1 MYVASKARGDSICSV
16 CSECDSSRKMIP
28 HVVVRCLRGEAASIL
43 RLRHA
48 MFLEAWESFT
58 CLGWPTV
65 AGER

>member
-1 MYVASKARGDSICSV
+1 MWQVRREGIPNAANAANATAVGRRV
-16 CSECDSSRKMIP
+16 P
-28 HVVVRCLRGEAASIL
+28 HVVVRCLRGEAVSVL

-48 MFLEAWESFT
+48 TFLEAWESFT